1 MIAQMKT
8 FVNSAEGRGFEDAN
22 KTEDIERICV
32 SKSEDNMFNE
42 NNLDVISTSHEVL
55 FVYNKKHLNCPSEC
69 YQIFILLLLL
79 LFKN

>member
-1 MIAQMKT
+1 MIAQLKT
-8 FVNSAEGRGFEDAN
+8 LVNSAEERGFED
-22 KTEDIERICV
+22 KTEDIKRICI
-32 SKSEDNMFNE
+32 SKSEDMFNE

-79 LFKN
+79 FKN